1 MTLQRKLAL
10 FLLVA
15 SLAPVAGVGF
25 PILAWS
31 QRELG
36 RRASA
41 EHLARARSG
50 AASIAADLAHVDATL
65 SAIA

>member
-25 PILAWS
+25 PILGVGA
-31 QRELG
+31 
-36 RRASA
+36 
-41 EHLARARSG
+41 ARARPPVVRRAPRARPLRRG
-50 AASIAADLAHVDATL
+50 ERRGGPRAD
-65 SAIA
+65 